1 MSERFIR
8 EEMLLGGAAMLRLRG
23 AHVAV
28 FGLGGVGGMA
38 AEALA
43 RGGIGKL
50 TLIDGDSVALSNLNR
65 QYFFPHQVD
74 LPKVEA
80 LAHNLRDIHSD
91 LDLEMR
97 RDPLDGSG
105 AVSFFMG
112 CDVVVEAVDSAAVK
126 QQLILS
132 LLEAGHRVVAASGM
146 AGWGGDMKRRSL
158 GRLTVVGDCE
168 AEIGP
173 HAPALAPRVMMAA
186 AMQADE
192 VIRLILEHTTI
203 EPIQLKPLSSPH
215 Q

>member
-1 MSERFIR
+1 MDCHLSRQAVEKLKSATVGLAGAGGLGSNCA
-8 EEMLLGGAAMLRLRG
+8 MLLVRSGVRRLRI
-23 AHVAV
+23 ADPDRV
-28 FGLGGVGGMA
+28 
-38 AEALA
+38 E
-43 RGGIGKL
+43 
-50 TLIDGDSVALSNLNR
+50 LSNLNR

-97 RDPLDGSG
+97 RDALDGSG